1 MLAFVSLVAPK
12 RAIFVHINWF
22 KAAFL
27 EQLSITWQAISIK
40 KNFKKHFTSFI
51 LLSIDSSN
59 LIYFYTMRLL
69 FPL

>member
-27 EQLSITWQAISIK
+27 EQLSIT
-40 KNFKKHFTSFI
+40 
-51 LLSIDSSN
+51 
-59 LIYFYTMRLL
+59 
-69 FPL
+69 

>member
-40 KNFKKHFTSFI
+40 KKFKKALYQF
-51 LLSIDSSN
+51 
-59 LIYFYTMRLL
+59 YFAQYW
-69 FPL
+69 